1 MTGSRHTLCVSTDER
16 FEQLIAFLGSQLPAP
31 VEQEVGSDG
40 CMIFTAGSPAE
51 VVVHL
56 TESSIIISEY
66 SGVWV
71 SLERFVVKPRRMGVL
86 KWRRLPET
94 PLMNAIT
101 ALIKGAREARLALY
115 RPCAVCGMI
124 HPPEALF
131 GDDVCPECGEQLLT
145 VH

>member
-1 MTGSRHTLCVSTDER
+1 VSNDER

-31 VEQEVGSDG
+31 VEQDAGSDG
-40 CMIFTAGSPAE
+40 SIIFTAGSPTE

-56 TESSIIISEY
+56 TEASVIISQY
-66 SGVWV
+66 AGIWV
-71 SLERFVVKPRRMGVL
+71 SLERFVVKPRRMGLL
-86 KWRRLPET
+86 KWRRMPET
-94 PLMNAIT
+94 PLMSAIT
-101 ALIKGAREARLALY
+101 ALIKAAREARLALY
-115 RPCAVCGMI
+115 RPCAVCGTI